1 MEYRPILGHMIYVA
15 RKAGEIIMY
24 TRENGFGHSLNHRG
38 GASTT
43 ADERVKAFVR
53 EKTTQR
59 FPGCGLLTEE
69 SRDSLERLDMD
80 CVFIVDEVDGSRS
93 FARGE
98 DQFSFMMAYVVKGV
112 PIMGIISEPQKGRMI
127 YGVKGE
133 LVEIKEG
140 IEFDPLRLK
149 EGVSLDNYVVNYHSS
164 NFGITRVL
172 ELPEERVQE
181 VSSMGTMMTRL
192 AMGETDV
199 VIGDTRGLNEWDV
212 AAGQVILEEL
222 GFKVGDLKGREFTY
236 NKERPNMGREG
247 IVIAHPAIA
256 DDIPIRDLRI

>member
-1 MEYRPILGHMIYVA
+1 MIYVA

-24 TRENGFGHSLNHRG
+24 TKEQGFGRSLNHRG

-53 EKTTQR
+53 EKVPQR

-69 SRDSLERLDMD
+69 SRDSLDRLDKE

-98 DQFSFMMAYVVKGV
+98 DQFSFMMAYVVNGV
-112 PIMGIISEPQKGRMI
+112 PTIGIVSEPQKGRMI

-140 IEFDPLRLK
+140 IEFYPLELR
-149 EGVSLDNYVVNYHSS
+149 EGVSLDNFVVSHHSS
-164 NFGITRVL
+164 NFVPPGGLGV
-172 ELPEERVQE
+172 PEERLQR
-181 VSSMGTMMTRL
+181 VSSMGTMITRL

-199 VIGDTRGLNEWDV
+199 VIGSSRGLNEWDV
-212 AAGQVILEEL
+212 AAGQVILEEM
-222 GFKVGDLKGREFTY
+222 GFIVGDLNGGEFVY

-247 IVIAHPAIA
+247 IMIAHPAIA
-256 DDIPIRDLRI
+256 EDVTKVLRM